1 MLRFRL
7 KELENTAVTAMSEK
21 NALKDKLKSQESAAP
36 ATPTPSDE
44 KMDAKEVEEMAEAFK
59 AVKTQMASELELNAK
74 TQKDMEKDLS
84 STKHQ
89 LLDVQHQL
97 NLAEKVRLVS
107 LPCPSCTSYLIYF
120 HLTFLCH

>member
-21 NALKDKLKSQESAAP
+21 NALKDKLKSQESAP

-97 NLAEKVRLVS
+97 NLAEKVTLVS
-107 LPCPSCTSYLIYF
+107 LP
-120 HLTFLCH
+120 